1 VSPALV
7 KAAQQKADDM
17 AAVGYFAHRSPSGK
31 AVGAFLGAV
40 GYRYRVAGEN
50 LAQGFTDPQALT
62 AAWMASPTH
71 RANILD
77 HDFNETGIGISN
89 GKQGTLIVQLF
100 GTRL

>member
-1 VSPALV
+1 
-7 KAAQQKADDM
+7 
-17 AAVGYFAHRSPSGK
+17 
-31 AVGAFLGAV
+31 V